1 MNSIKLSL
9 AAFVVVATFSG
20 CGGGATLTPQ
30 QQQEVQQFD
39 LSKIDHF
46 AEKLH
51 EGMNTDELLVYAP
64 YSIELAQEYYQ
75 DALDAEKKDEK
86 MQAYLQAKKALEDA
100 YETKKMVKKYLSDV
114 ADIDKRMQAQ
124 NTKEIFADRYDN
136 FQDDYKDLIVLID
149 KRETSQALEDKKTVM
164 EEAKDL
170 YGDAVVYRN
179 INRAKIILENME
191 DDDLDELV
199 PLHFEKAQK
208 LYDSSRLRIKKEPDN
223 REMVQ
228 RLAKETND
236 AAKYAQTLAKDVF
249 HLRELNEDEQ
259 EAYFAKLHRRL
270 AELNYK
276 EQSRTILPLPIY
288 EKIDYLQELQRVQ
301 PNAEEQKVVA
311 VQSMEPVVESTEIPE
326 AKIEVEVTQE
336 NVKEPDNNATVQE
349 SVEEFDNNATLQEN
363 VEEVDNNA
371 TLQIP
376 QEDLTSQEVSS
387 EVDAAELQPD
397 QKSPTGVDNELQQP
411 KVEEV
416 KAVEEVVAPPQSTP
430 QETGTQEVQSPEEEP
445 AVEVVE

>member
-75 DALDAEKKDEK
+75 DALDAENKDEK

-114 ADIDKRMQAQ
+114 ADIDKRMQVQ

-236 AAKYAQTLAKDVF
+236 AAKYAQTLAKYVF
-249 HLRELNEDEQ
+249 HLIPT
-259 EAYFAKLHRRL
+259 F
-270 AELNYK
+270 
-276 EQSRTILPLPIY
+276 

-326 AKIEVEVTQE
+326 AKVEVEVIQE
-336 NVKEPDNNATVQE
+336 NVKEADNNATVQE

-363 VEEVDNNA
+363 VEEVDNNT